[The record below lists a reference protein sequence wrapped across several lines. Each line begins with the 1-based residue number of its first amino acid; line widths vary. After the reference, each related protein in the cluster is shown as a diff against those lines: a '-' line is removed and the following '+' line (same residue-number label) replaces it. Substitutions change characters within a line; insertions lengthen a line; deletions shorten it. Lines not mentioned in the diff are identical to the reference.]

1 MGYELVF
8 LVAGG
13 ALAII
18 GLVLFWTEPLFVLG
32 ALERLTPNIV
42 YRVRTHL
49 PLVSLSFYD
58 GPHPTFT
65 PQVLEILERQDA
77 KATFFLIGELLLRN
91 THLPPRSTL
100 GPYATALPNA

>member
-1 MGYELVF
+1 MRAATGKSLIRRCGMGYGLML

-32 ALERLTPNIV
+32 ALERLTPKIV

-49 PLVSLSFYD
+49 PLVALSF
-58 GPHPTFT
+58 
-65 PQVLEILERQDA
+65 A
-77 KATFFLIGELLLRN
+77 
-91 THLPPRSTL
+91 
-100 GPYATALPNA
+100 